1 MARRR
6 GRSAPGSRL
15 QWAPELVEQLLAD
28 CAAGADALPLLSLTL
43 ARLYEDYGGG
53 VVGLAEY
60 AAMGGMRRV
69 VQTEI
74 DAVLS
79 PIPTPAAANWRRCTT
94 RSSRGWPPSTPPTIS
109 RCGGPPASSTCPPT
123 ATS

>member
-1 MARRR
+1 MLPGGDLWSGGA
-6 GRSAPGSRL
+6 GAAGGSRL
-15 QWAPELVEQLLAD
+15 QWAPELVEQLLVD

-60 AAMGGMRRV
+60 AAMGGTRRV

-74 DAVLS
+74 DAVAL
-79 PIPTPAAANWRRCTT
+79 AG
-94 RSSRGWPPSTPPTIS
+94 SRHPP
-109 RCGGPPASSTCPPT
+109 R
-123 ATS
+123 